1 MPETLGKLWLLI
13 SMVLG
18 IIFILAMTRVY
29 QIETV
34 PTWYTGYT
42 TLAFF
47 LTAFLGGP
55 LFAALLF
62 QASRVPFNSTIFS
75 SISLLALLVCIAVI
89 ALQGMALA
97 SIHSSV
103 QQASSLIPDY
113 AVLQVCRVALLV
125 IGLGCWICPLVRRK
139 EPHIVGL
146 LLGLI
151 LVLGGE
157 ILGRGLF
164 YGLHMTVGMAVAG

>member
-1 MPETLGKLWLLI
+1 
-13 SMVLG
+13 
-18 IIFILAMTRVY
+18 
-29 QIETV
+29 
-34 PTWYTGYT
+34 
-42 TLAFF
+42 F

-89 ALQGMALA
+89 ALQGKALA

-139 EPHIVGL
+139 EPH
-146 LLGLI
+146 
-151 LVLGGE
+151 
-157 ILGRGLF
+157 
-164 YGLHMTVGMAVAG
+164 